1 MMSVRAD
8 LHIHTGLSP
17 CASEEM
23 TPPAIVSE
31 AIRKGLHMIAICDH
45 NSAGNVQAVMAAAAA
60 AVRAEAANAEIAAT
74 AGVSGVAEIA
84 VVPGMEITTSEEVH
98 VLGLFPN
105 FSSAGSAADEVLNT
119 LPAGESP
126 DHPEGQFLF
135 DEEGRVVGRERRM
148 LFSASTFGLSDA
160 VALVRRH
167 GGLAVA
173 SHVDRPSFSVL
184 SQLGVFPG
192 DVRFDALE
200 ISAAGRAR
208 GRHRDFL
215 SAGLPL
221 VSSSD
226 SHYLDDIG
234 SGYTVLEVAEPTF
247 DELRLAFQN
256 TGERRCYL
264 A

>member
-1 MMSVRAD
+1 MRIVRAD

-31 AIRKGLHMIAICDH
+31 AVRKGLHMIAICDH

-60 AVRAEAANAEIAAT
+60 VAAEAAKAEIAAT
-74 AGVSGVAEIA
+74 AEVSGVAEIA

-98 VLGLFPN
+98 VLGLFPDL
-105 FSSAGSAADEVLNT
+105 SSARDAAEEVLGS
-119 LPAGESP
+119 LPIGESP
-126 DHPEGQFLF
+126 DPPEGQFLF
-135 DEEGRVVGRERRM
+135 DMGGRVVGRERRL
-148 LFSASTFGLSDA
+148 LFSASTFGLADA

-256 TGERRCYL
+256 TGERRCCL

>member
-1 MMSVRAD
+1 MISVRAD

-31 AIRKGLHMIAICDH
+31 AIRKGLGMIAICDH
-45 NSAGNVQAVMAAAAA
+45 NTAGNVEAVVAAARGAA
-60 AVRAEAANAEIAAT
+60 GKAPSMAELC
-74 AGVSGVAEIA
+74 
-84 VVPGMEITTSEEVH
+84 VVPGIEITTSEEVH
-98 VLGLFPN
+98 VLGLFPDVP
-105 FSSAGSAADEVLNT
+105 SARNAAGEVLDT
-119 LPAGESP
+119 LPLHDSTQA
-126 DHPEGQFLF
+126 PEGQFLL
-135 DEEGRVVGRERRM
+135 DAEGLVVGRERRM
-148 LFSASTFGLSDA
+148 LFSASGFSLADT

-173 SHVDRPSFSVL
+173 SHVDRPSFSVI
-184 SQLGVFPG
+184 SQLGVFPE

-208 GRHRDFL
+208 GRQRDFI
-215 SAGLPL
+215 SMGVPL

-226 SHYLDDIG
+226 GHYLDDIG
-234 SGYTVLEVAEPTF
+234 SGYTTLEAAEPSF
-247 DELRLAFQN
+247 EELRLAFRN
-256 TGERRCYL
+256 KGERRCRL

>member
-1 MMSVRAD
+1 MRIVRAD

-17 CASEEM
+17 CAAEEM

-45 NSAGNVQAVMAAAAA
+45 NSVGNVKAVMEAA
-60 AVRAEAANAEIAAT
+60 AVAAEAVKTQTAAT
-74 AGVSGVAEIA
+74 DRVSGIAEIA
-84 VVPGMEITTSEEVH
+84 VIPGMEITTSEEVH
-98 VLGLFPN
+98 VLGLFPD
-105 FSSAGSAADEVLNT
+105 FASAGSAAEEVLGT

-126 DHPEGQFLF
+126 DAPEDQLLF
-135 DEEGRVVGRERRM
+135 DADGRVTGRDRRM
-148 LFSASTFGLSDA
+148 LFGASAFSLVDS
-160 VALVRRH
+160 VALVKRH

-173 SHVDRPSFSVL
+173 SHVDRRSFGVIG
-184 SQLGVFPG
+184 QLGVFPE

-200 ISAAGRAR
+200 ISAAGRVR
-208 GRHRDFL
+208 GRQREL
-215 SAGLPL
+215 QSAGLPL
-221 VSSSD
+221 VCSSD

-234 SGYTVLEVAEPTF
+234 SGFTTLEVAEPTF
-247 DELRLAFQN
+247 EELRLALLN